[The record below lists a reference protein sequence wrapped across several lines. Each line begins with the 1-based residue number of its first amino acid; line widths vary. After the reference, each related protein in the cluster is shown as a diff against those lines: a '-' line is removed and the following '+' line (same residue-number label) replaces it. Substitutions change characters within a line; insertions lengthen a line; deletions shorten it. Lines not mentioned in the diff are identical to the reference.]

1 MMNDLRLFAN
11 FLDLRER
18 LKASFVNET
27 PVVVC
32 GNTAFTINDLVAVA
46 IQSGTNMYLIGSR
59 GSGKTLLAE
68 TMRRSVFGDRGLYL
82 RGDVNLNLKD
92 LFMRLNLHGKT
103 DEEIYQVAETMKYI
117 FALIDELNRVPGVL
131 QNQFLNLVDG
141 YVEIRGQKYYL
152 GSDEYM
158 LAVATGNPPINGE
171 HPGVFEED
179 IALLDRIPLIIN
191 VDEIEHAQGDIASI
205 MVADVEKSRIPLG
218 DLSADVLGAHRYLT
232 QKRLEDPDILATLA
246 LLSEFAYN
254 QFRYVDVSQRRL
266 DKAQDDGWR
275 DHLMGEHEG
284 GRIISY
290 VSDVS
295 VRTLKHAARLGF
307 AIFKTASVESELL
320 RSQSVD
326 VEPVGYTDFLGSFLD
341 SLRLA
346 LTYDRRFIP
355 AELPKQ
361 LDMTHKEM
369 LDATFKDLSS
379 AIDVDSFHDAG
390 ILLTEFI
397 SASQAGDD
405 DEARKVVDAI
415 SKAVEE
421 NPAFA
426 TAHGIM
432 EAELR
437 KKDDARKTGLL
448 QAALSGSG

>member
-1 MMNDLRLFAN
+1 MNDRRLYAN
-11 FLDLRER
+11 FLDIRQR
-18 LKASFVNET
+18 LAKSFVNET
-27 PVVVC
+27 PILVC

-68 TMRRSVFGDRGLYL
+68 TMRRSVFGDHGLYL
-82 RGDVNLNLKD
+82 RGDVNLNLKG
-92 LFMRLNLHGKT
+92 LFMRMNLDGKT
-103 DEEIYQVAETMKYI
+103 DEEIYKVAETLKYV

-131 QNQFLNLVDG
+131 QNQFLNLLDG

-152 GSDEYM
+152 GNDEYM
-158 LAVATGNPPINGE
+158 LAVATGNPPTNGE

-191 VDEIEHAQGDIASI
+191 VDEIEHASGDIAAI
-205 MVADVEKSRIPLG
+205 MAADVEKSRLPLG
-218 DLSADVLGAHRYLT
+218 DLSSDVLGAHRYLT
-232 QKRLEDPDILATLA
+232 QKRLEDPDVLATLA
-246 LLSEFAYN
+246 LLSEFAYD
-254 QFRYVDVSQRRL
+254 QFRYVTVTEKRL

-275 DHLMGEHEG
+275 DHLIGEHDG
-284 GRIISY
+284 GKTISY

-320 RSQSVD
+320 RSQGVG

-341 SLRLA
+341 ALRLA

-361 LDMTHKEM
+361 LDMTHKDM
-369 LDATFKDLSS
+369 LDAVFKDLSS

-390 ILLTEFI
+390 ILLTEFNE
-397 SASQAGDD
+397 AFQAGNDA
-405 DEARKVVDAI
+405 EAQKVVDAI
-415 SKAVEE
+415 SSAVEE
-421 NPAFA
+421 NSAFA

-432 EAELR
+432 EAELK
-437 KKDDARKTGLL
+437 KKDGERKTGLL

>member
-1 MMNDLRLFAN
+1 MDDRRLYAT
-11 FLDLRER
+11 FLNIRER
-18 LKASFVNET
+18 LGRSFVNQT
-27 PVVVC
+27 PLFVC
-32 GNTAFTINDLVAVA
+32 GDKQFTINDIVSVA
-46 IQSGTNMYLIGSR
+46 IMSGTNMYLIGSR

-92 LFMRLNLHGKT
+92 LFMRINLQGKT
-103 DEEIYQVAETMKYI
+103 DAEIYQVAETLKYH

-131 QNQFLNLVDG
+131 QNQFLNLLDG

-191 VDEIEHAQGDIASI
+191 VDEVEHCLGDIASI
-205 MVADVEKSRIPLG
+205 MAADVEKSRLPLG
-218 DLSADVLGAHRYLT
+218 DLTADVIGAHRYLS
-232 QKRLEDPDILATLA
+232 QKRLEDPDVLASVA
-246 LLSEFAYN
+246 LLSEFAYS
-254 QFRYVDVSQRRL
+254 QFRYVTVSQKRL

-275 DHLMGEHEG
+275 DHLIGEHDG
-284 GRIISY
+284 GKAISY

-307 AIFKTASVESELL
+307 AIFKVASAEAELM
-320 RSQSVD
+320 RSQGVS
-326 VEPVGYTDFLGSFLD
+326 VEPVGYKNFLGSFFD

-361 LDMTHKEM
+361 LDKTHAEV
-369 LDATFKDLSS
+369 LTSVFTDLSN
-379 AIDVDSFHDAG
+379 AMDFDSFQDAG
-390 ILLTEFI
+390 ILLTEFFT
-397 SASQAGDD
+397 ALRGGDD
-405 DEARKVVDAI
+405 ALAQKVAGAV
-415 SKAVEE
+415 SKAVGE
-421 NPAFA
+421 NPALESA
-426 TAHGIM
+426 YGIM
-432 EAELR
+432 EAEMR
-437 KKDDARKTGLL
+437 KKGEAEKDALL
-448 QAALSGSG
+448 RAALSGSR